1 MKKVVIIL
9 ALVLTST
16 LTFAQEPPVVAAT
29 EEPTSKFALGIDL
42 VYPYM
47 WRGIKLNHNEL
58 AFQPYASYAFTDKL
72 TFGVWATT
80 NLSNSAKAYN
90 EFDWY
95 VSYQATPVTSVMLSD
110 YYYNA
115 TIKSGGLRNS
125 YFKYDA
131 NSPHVMDLSILFDFS
146 ENDVPLE
153 IQWNTIIVG
162 NDFDANGKRAFSS
175 YAEIGYT
182 YTFENAGVDLKPFI
196 GVAVINKEG
205 FYGYHKS
212 GKAGT
217 AFTNVGLNLSKE
229 IAFSENTKLPVFI
242 RYTYNENGNVNNNGD
257 LKKGLISGGMTF
269 TIK

>member
-1 MKKVVIIL
+1 MKKTVIIL
-9 ALVLTST
+9 ALILTGSFS
-16 LTFAQEPPVVAAT
+16 FAQEKEVIA
-29 EEPTSKFALGIDL
+29 EESTPESKLAIGVDV

-47 WRGIKLNHNEL
+47 WRGIKLNHNKL

-80 NLSNSAKAYN
+80 NLSNSEKAYN

-95 VSYQATPVTSVMLSD
+95 VSYQATPVTSILLSD

-115 TIKSGGLRNS
+115 TKKSGGLRNS

-175 YAEIGYT
+175 YAEIAYT
-182 YTFENAGVDLKPFI
+182 FTFENVGVDLKPFI
-196 GVAVINKEG
+196 GMAVINKEG

-212 GKAGT
+212 GKAGA

-229 IAFSENTKLPVFI
+229 IAISENTILPVFV

-257 LKKGLISGGMTF
+257 LKNGVISGGMTF